1 VAGADFLYADVWLS
15 MGEPAGDG
23 AELLVVGNRGY
34 GGFADALLG
43 SISTYCVHHAHC
55 PVMVIRP
62 ARHGHSQR

>member
-1 VAGADFLYADVWLS
+1 MCGCPWASLPVTVPSYW
-15 MGEPAGDG
+15 
-23 AELLVVGNRGY
+23 VVGNRGY

-43 SISTYCVHHAHC
+43 SVSTYCVHHAHC